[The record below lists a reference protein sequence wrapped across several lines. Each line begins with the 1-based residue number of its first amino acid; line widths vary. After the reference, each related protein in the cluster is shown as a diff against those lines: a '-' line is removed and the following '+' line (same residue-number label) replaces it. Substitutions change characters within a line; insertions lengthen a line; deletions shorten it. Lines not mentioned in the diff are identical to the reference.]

1 MILLNHRLSIR
12 SQLLVLVL
20 FVVLASVAFTA
31 WHIADDAR
39 QAREAAYARVSLV
52 ADEIAKQL
60 ELTLRD
66 HEVMLG
72 LVAAEFRGNPP
83 VRAPRFD
90 PEQFVRN
97 RPQLA
102 NLGVRDLQAN
112 NIYSH
117 RPNPTPP
124 EAALKFPW
132 VAQGL
137 RSESFAA
144 GNAFLGTLSGRWV
157 TVLTYPVRDAEG
169 RRSGFVNLSLELLT
183 LNRRAFASVP
193 KNALVSVFDGEGR
206 FLLRSADP
214 ESWIGKALGSAQAQ
228 AMQAVRAGT
237 FTARGE
243 DGVSRVYA
251 GVMVPGAGWRVVA
264 GLPESEV
271 FADYRDTLMH
281 SIAIGLAA
289 LLLVLAFARRI
300 SQAIA
305 RPIHEL
311 AGAVDKIS
319 RGEHEVRARV
329 EGSTEIDQV
338 AREFNRMLDA
348 LERQR
353 EERAAL
359 VRHIEKQFQLARDVI
374 LLIDPEGNIV
384 QANNAAVAAYGYSAD
399 ELQGMNIRSLRSEET
414 LSEIERD
421 WQSTAGKEGVLF
433 ETLHRRRDGSV
444 FPVEVSGR
452 TIDIEG
458 RSYRQSLIR
467 DISQRHAAEAK
478 IRRLN
483 TAYATLSAT
492 NEAIV
497 RLHDASELFPRIC
510 RIAVEYGQFAGAWVG
525 IVDEKTRQ
533 LVPAAFDGNIGDYL
547 QRIRIST
554 DSAQPEGRGPMA
566 LALRAGQAYYCQDF
580 QADPATEPW
589 QAQAAQFGIRSV
601 AALPLRRAGAV
612 IGTLNL
618 YCAEP
623 RIFDA
628 ETRALLEEMSADI
641 SFALDNFEREAARR
655 QAEAQLSQSE
665 ARFRSIIETAHD
677 AFILVGSRGELLDTN
692 QASCE
697 LTGYGREELLK
708 MSLRDLEAIET
719 EEEIAKTTAQVIA
732 AGHARFERAWR
743 RKDGRVLNVEIST
756 THAGAE
762 RGGYFFSFV
771 HNITER
777 KQAEQALR
785 DGEERFRGMLEQN
798 VSAMFLLE
806 DGVLTYVNQRAAEIL
821 GHRAAE
827 LIGKTM
833 LDVVAEADQADVA
846 EAMRQLLSGERKS
859 AERSFGVRRKD
870 GSLAELGAHASVA
883 TLQGKKVILGI
894 AQDIGERKKAQ
905 LEINRYIERLEHSME
920 STLQAVSGMV
930 ELRDP
935 YTAGHELRVG
945 ELAAAIGKEMGLP
958 EAKIKGLRLTG
969 YVHDIGK
976 ISVPA
981 ELLSKPGRLTPMEFE
996 LIKGHSQSGY
1006 EVLKDADFPWPVA
1019 KVILQ
1024 HHERI
1029 DGSGYPGGLKDGEII
1044 LEARIMAV
1052 ADVLEAMSSHR
1063 PYRPGLG
1070 LEAALDEIA
1079 RNSGKSYDPQVA
1091 AACLRLFREK
1101 GYALPE

>member
-1 MILLNHRLSIR
+1 LIFLNHRLSIR
-12 SQLLVLVL
+12 GQLLVLVL
-20 FVVLASVAFTA
+20 FVVLASATFAA

-39 QAREAAYARVSLV
+39 QAREAAYAKVSLV
-52 ADEIAKQL
+52 ANEIANQL

-66 HEVMLG
+66 QEVLLG
-72 LVAAEFRGNPP
+72 LVAEEFRGNPP
-83 VRAPRFD
+83 VRAPRFN
-90 PEQFVRN
+90 PEQFMRN
-97 RPQLA
+97 RPQLT

-112 NIYSH
+112 SIYSH

-124 EAALKFPW
+124 EAARKFPW

-157 TVLTYPVRDAEG
+157 TVLTYPVRDAHGE
-169 RRSGFVNLSLELLT
+169 RSGFVNLSLELLM
-183 LNRRAFASVP
+183 LNRRVFASVP
-193 KNALVSVFDGEGR
+193 KNALVSVFDSEDR

-214 ESWIGKALGSAQAQ
+214 ESWIGKTLSGARAE
-228 AMQAVRAGT
+228 AMQAARAGV
-237 FTARGE
+237 FTAHGE
-243 DGVSRVYA
+243 DGVYRLYA
-251 GVMVPGAGWRVVA
+251 GVVMPGTGWRVLA

-281 SIAIGLAA
+281 SVIIGLAA

-300 SQAIA
+300 SLAIA
-305 RPIHEL
+305 SPIREL
-311 AGAVDKIS
+311 AGTVEKIAG
-319 RGEHEVRARV
+319 GELGVRAQV

-338 AREFNRMLDA
+338 ARQFNRMLDA

-353 EERAAL
+353 EERAAMVL
-359 VRHIEKQFQLARDVI
+359 HIERQFQLARDVI

-384 QANNAAVAAYGYSAD
+384 QANNAALTAYGYSAD
-399 ELQGMNIRSLRSEET
+399 ELRGMNVRSLRASQT
-414 LSEIERD
+414 LSDVERD
-421 WQSTAGKEGVLF
+421 WQASAGHEGVLF
-433 ETLHRRRDGSV
+433 ETVHRRRDGSE
-444 FPVEVSGR
+444 FPVEVSAR
-452 TIDIEG
+452 TIDIG
-458 RSYRQSLIR
+458 GKHYRQNFIR
-467 DISQRHAAEAK
+467 DISQRHAADAK

-492 NEAIV
+492 NEAILGV
-497 RLHDASELFPRIC
+497 HDASELFPRIC

-525 IVDEKTRQ
+525 LVDEGSRQ
-533 LVPAAFDGNIGDYL
+533 LVPAAVDGSVGDYVR
-547 QRIRIST
+547 RIRIST
-554 DSAQPEGRGPMA
+554 DSAEPEGQGPVAFA
-566 LALRAGQAYYCQDF
+566 LHEGRPYYCQDF
-580 QADPATEPW
+580 QTDPATEPW
-589 QAQAAQFGIRSV
+589 HAQAAQFGIRSV
-601 AALPLRRAGAV
+601 AALPLHRAGVV

-618 YCAEP
+618 YSGEP
-623 RIFDA
+623 GVFDA
-628 ETRALLEEMSADI
+628 ETRTLLEEMSADI

-655 QAEAQLSQSE
+655 QAEAELSQSE

-692 QASCE
+692 QASSD

-708 MSLRDLEAIET
+708 MTLRDLEAIET
-719 EEEIAKTTAQVIA
+719 DEEIARTTAEVIA
-732 AGHARFERAWR
+732 AGYARFERTWR
-743 RKDGRVLNVEIST
+743 CKNGQLLNVEIST
-756 THAGAE
+756 TYLGAE
-762 RGGYFFSFV
+762 RGANFIAFV

-806 DGVLTYVNQRAAEIL
+806 DGALTYANQRAAEIM
-821 GHRAAE
+821 GYRAAE

-833 LDVVAEADQADVA
+833 LELVAERDQPEVAEAI
-846 EAMRQLLSGERKS
+846 RQLLSGECKTV
-859 AERSFGVRRKD
+859 ERTFGVWRKD
-870 GSLAELGAHASVA
+870 GGLVELGAHASVA

-905 LEINRYIERLEHSME
+905 QEIDRYIGRLEHSME

-935 YTAGHELRVG
+935 YTAGHERRVG
-945 ELAAAIGKEMGLP
+945 ELAAAIGKELGLP
-958 EAKIKGLRLTG
+958 ETTIKGLRLAG

-981 ELLSKPGRLTPMEFE
+981 ELLSKPARLTQTEFE
-996 LIKGHSQSGY
+996 LIKHHSQSGY

-1029 DGSGYPGGLKDGEII
+1029 DGSGYPDGLKDAEII

-1052 ADVLEAMSSHR
+1052 ADVVEAMSSHR

-1079 RNSGKSYDPQVA
+1079 KNSGKIYDPQVT

-1101 GYALPE
+1101 AYALPV